1 VEANAYGKLAEIVR
15 RDYATYSGRLLE
27 RFFKEAMRET
37 GNYTHIGSWWNRKG
51 ENEIDIIAADDIEK
65 RVTFYEVKRQE
76 DEIDMALPTS
86 CSCRAGTAAYPPS
99 LWNSSTTTPWTPP
112 STRYTMVFT
121 IYLFTIYYLI
131 ETAQPQS

>member
-86 CSCRAGTAAYPPS
+86 CSCRAGTAAY
-99 LWNSSTTTPWTPP
+99 LRFTYL
-112 STRYTMVFT
+112 RFT
-121 IYLFTIYYLI
+121 I
-131 ETAQPQS
+131 